1 MEEQKKHQITV
12 VIGVIVD
19 GDKVFF
25 TKRHDPG
32 SPYDNKWE
40 IPGGKI
46 DHGEQ
51 PLEAVVRELKEE
63 TGYDIEVLRLLPI
76 ETAMHAFDLQVIMI
90 PYLCKIIGGEFSAED
105 SKTLEGKF
113 MSHKELSEH
122 EFLPRDTEIATS
134 ALIAHKEYLKANNKK
149 N

>member
-1 MEEQKKHQITV
+1 MEETRKHQITV

-19 GDKVFF
+19 EDKIFF

-51 PLEAVVRELKEE
+51 PLEAVVREIKEE

-76 ETAMHAFDLQVIMI
+76 ETAMHASDLQVIMI

-105 SKTLEGKF
+105 SKTLDGKF
-113 MSHKELSEH
+113 MSLKEMSEH
-122 EFLPRDTEIATS
+122 EFLPRDTEIAS
-134 ALIAHKEYLKANNKK
+134 AVLNAHNNFKI

>member
-12 VIGVIVD
+12 VIGVIVYQ
-19 GDKVFF
+19 DKIFF

-32 SPYDNKWE
+32 SPYDKKWE

-51 PLEAVVRELKEE
+51 PLEAVVREIKEE
-63 TGYDIEVLRLLPI
+63 TGFDIKVLQLLPI
-76 ETAMHAFDLQVIMI
+76 ETAMHASDLQVIMI
-90 PYLCKIIGGEFSAED
+90 PYLCMKIGGEFSAED
-105 SKTLEGKF
+105 SKTLDGEF
-113 MSHKELSEH
+113 MNLKEMSEH
-122 EFLPRDTEIATS
+122 EFLPRDTEIATL
-134 ALIAHKEYLKANNKK
+134 ALAAHKEYLKTPNKK